1 MTRLAALKNLRPAPR
16 RPSPRRL
23 FAQDGL
29 LEVRL
34 TRKRLDIMAAQALRY
49 RVFYDEMGAT
59 PTPRMRA
66 KRRDF
71 DRYDRICDHVLVL
84 DHQRLPGD
92 KVIGTYR
99 ILRQEVAV
107 QHGGFYSAGEF
118 DISKLLR
125 GQATSG
131 QLMEMGRSCVAA
143 EYRNTAT
150 IQLLWRGIAN
160 YMLTHNITLVI
171 GCASFPG
178 TDPALHAAPL
188 SYLHHHHM
196 APPETRVRALPHL
209 YQPINLMNKDAISP
223 REALRAMP
231 PLVKAYLR
239 VGAYVGDGAVI
250 DYQFATTDVFMILPT
265 ERVAERYH
273 THFEREEEFLPAVAG
288 TRRKQLL
295 GKVLPLV
302 RRRPLS
308 GEPRLPRGPRGK
320 GDGGGWGSASG

>member
-1 MTRLAALKNLRPAPR
+1 MPRLSALKNLRPAPR
-16 RPSPRRL
+16 RPPPRRL
-23 FAQDGL
+23 FAQDGQ

-34 TRKRLDIMAAQALRY
+34 TRKRLDILAAQALRY

-59 PTPRMRA
+59 PSARMRA

-84 DHQRLPGD
+84 DHQCRPGD
-92 KVIGTYR
+92 KVVGTYR
-99 ILRQEVAV
+99 LLRHEVAAH
-107 QHGGFYSAGEF
+107 HGGFYTAGEF

-125 GQATSG
+125 GQATNG
-131 QLMEMGRSCVAA
+131 QVMETGRSCVAA
-143 EYRNTAT
+143 DYRNTAT

-160 YMLTHNITLVI
+160 YMRSHNITLVI

-178 TDPALHAAPL
+178 TDPAVHALAL
-188 SYLHHHHM
+188 SYLHHHQM

-209 YQPINLMNKDAISP
+209 YQSMNLMGAADISP

-231 PLVKAYLR
+231 PLIKAYLR
-239 VGAYVGDGAVI
+239 LGAHVGDGAVI
-250 DYQFATTDVFMILPT
+250 DHQFATTDVFVILPM

-273 THFEREEEFLPAVAG
+273 SHFEREEELSPADPG
-288 TRRKQLL
+288 TRRQQFL

-302 RRRPLS
+302 RRRPP
-308 GEPRLPRGPRGK
+308 GPAPRPPRGRRRE
-320 GDGGGWGSASG
+320 GSGSG